1 MARIEADERCGES
14 LDDHAV
20 TIAGSPRF
28 LAWQGGNDVGIMCHM
43 VRGWGTV
50 PWKAVVALALTLV
63 GLLALSMPA
72 LGAGGDP
79 PPVPKPDPPPKVAPP
94 PPPPVRATPPP
105 ATQPVAPAPVIT
117 PSVTHP
123 TAAEIRAAAVSR
135 AKRKA
140 ARAARAK
147 AVAAKKAQAVRRRE
161 RAQDALV
168 AASSDTP
175 SSSWGLPFILIG
187 FSIALALLGLA
198 LMPARAVPWSRASR
212 VLDDRRDEFGV
223 IGAMGLVATVVF
235 FLLVQVTK

>member
-1 MARIEADERCGES
+1 
-14 LDDHAV
+14 
-20 TIAGSPRF
+20 
-28 LAWQGGNDVGIMCHM
+28 MCHM
-43 VRGWGTV
+43 VRGSV
-50 PWKAVVALALTLV
+50 PWKAVVAGALTLL
-63 GLLALSMPA
+63 GLLAFCVPA
-72 LGAGGDP
+72 FGAGDP

-105 ATQPVAPAPVIT
+105 VTQPVAPAPVVTPVT

-123 TAAEIRAAAVSR
+123 TAAEIRAAAVLR
-135 AKRKA
+135 AKLKA

-147 AVAAKKAQAVRRRE
+147 AAAAKKAEAARRRE

-168 AASSDTP
+168 SAASNSP
-175 SSSWGLPFILIG
+175 SSSWGLPFILIA
-187 FSIALALLGLA
+187 FSTALVLLGLA